1 LGQELAQVTHL
12 SFPPLLGRLLP
23 YLQII
28 DKAGLVNY
36 GSKSFMA
43 LSPGEAK
50 TIMKKFRKYAAVPT
64 CEDRLKIRSKLQCSY
79 DPTSSGPNII
89 KLVLSVIY

>member
-1 LGQELAQVTHL
+1 VTHL
-12 SFPPLLGRLLP
+12 SCPLLLGRLLP

-36 GSKSFMA
+36 GSKSFMV

-64 CEDRLKIRSKLQCSY
+64 CDDRLKIRSKLQCIF

-89 KLVLSVIY
+89 KLVLSVIYSFS